1 MGGNKTSLTKKRALD
16 LGPTE
21 KENPSFRQVDSFSA
35 WQIARLI
42 NEEDQKVAKAI
53 RSQLKPI
60 GQAIEMVRESLS
72 QGGRLFYVGA
82 GTSGRLGVLDAAE
95 CPPTFGVRATM
106 VQGIIAGGKRALWR
120 AVEGAEDDREA
131 GARAVRK
138 ASLRHRDIVCG
149 ITASGQTPFVRGA
162 LAESRKIGARSILI
176 TSHPNPALGP
186 WGDIVIK
193 AVVGPEVIAGSTR
206 MKAGTAT
213 KMILNMISTGTM
225 VRMGKVLGNLMVD
238 LQPTSKKL
246 GDRALRIITAVLGCS
261 REQARKLFH
270 SSQGQTKVAI
280 VMGVRN
286 IGRKEAENWIAE
298 KRGSLR
304 EILPKG

>member
-1 MGGNKTSLTKKRALD
+1 M
-16 LGPTE
+16 
-21 KENPSFRQVDSFSA
+21 
-35 WQIARLI
+35 

-72 QGGRLFYVGA
+72 QGGRLLYVGA
-82 GTSGRLGVLDAAE
+82 GTSGRLGVLDDAE

-131 GARAVRK
+131 GARAVLK

-149 ITASGQTPFVRGA
+149 ITASGQTPFVLGA

-225 VRMGKVLGNLMVD
+225 EPAIEAVRSLYS
-238 LQPTSKKL
+238 LQKAIILTPCWPRAEPTGGAGLAFPAGICSL
-246 GDRALRIITAVLGCS
+246 ITALTFF
-261 REQARKLFH
+261 AILF
-270 SSQGQTKVAI
+270 S
-280 VMGVRN
+280 
-286 IGRKEAENWIAE
+286 
-298 KRGSLR
+298 
-304 EILPKG
+304 